1 MARKEFTFYGKTA
14 QELKSMDL
22 QEFITLLPSRQRR
35 SLKRGLTEEQ
45 KTFLKKMR
53 KSPKNLKTHCRSMII
68 IPEMIGKEVKI
79 HNGFKDWVSIHITE
93 EMLGHRLGE
102 FALTRKRISHS
113 APGVG
118 ATRSSAAI
126 SVR

>member
-1 MARKEFTFYGKTA
+1 MALREFHYRGKTI
-14 QELKSMDL
+14 EEIGKMDL
-22 QEFITLLPSRQRR
+22 KQFAELLPARERRTLTRGFTEQQKTLLERIRAK
-35 SLKRGLTEEQ
+35 KR
-45 KTFLKKMR
+45 
-53 KSPKNLKTHCRSMII
+53 NIKTHCRSMVI
-68 IPEMIGKEVKI
+68 IPEMIGLTIKV
-79 HNGFKDWVSIHITE
+79 HNGFKDWVEVSITQ

-102 FALTRKRISHS
+102 FALTRKRVGHN